1 MDEMNDMEFLEMIAD
16 WFYTQAVIGLHPNI
30 DNSEIIKDRLK
41 KISNKFRMIMSS
53 PISETPTKNCIVC
66 LSKLS
71 EIDLEMNHNTCYICR
86 RRAMDNA

>member
-1 MDEMNDMEFLEMIAD
+1 MEEMNDIEFLEMIAD

-41 KISNKFRMIMSS
+41 KISKKFRMIMSR
-53 PISETPTKNCIVC
+53 PISKTATKNCILC

-71 EIDLEMNHNTCYICR
+71 EIDLEMNQNICYSCR
-86 RRAMDNA
+86 R